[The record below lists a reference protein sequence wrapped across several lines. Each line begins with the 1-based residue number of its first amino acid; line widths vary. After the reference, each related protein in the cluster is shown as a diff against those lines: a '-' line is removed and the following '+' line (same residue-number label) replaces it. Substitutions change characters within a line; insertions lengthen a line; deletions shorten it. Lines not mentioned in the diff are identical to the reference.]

1 MNPLTNV
8 RNIKALNEN
17 DIKNGIFD
25 HKHTWHSEYK
35 SSAYIF
41 IGGLPYDLTEGDVL
55 CVFSQ
60 YGEIVNINLVRD
72 KKTGKSQGYGF
83 LCYEDQRSTIL
94 AVDNLNSIK
103 LGGRTIRVD
112 HVLNYRP
119 PKSDEK
125 DEFGNYK
132 IKDEESC
139 APKTPPREPAEE
151 KVKKKKKKEKK
162 EKKKKK
168 KKDRKEEEEGEGED
182 DENSSDSGGEQ
193 RAEYMKYLEREKAKT
208 NSNAQS
214 DEQHKT
220 SQGSLNG
227 HKTTVSN
234 GNNRDRH
241 NQSNEE
247 TDSRAGR
254 KSSPRRNFRRD
265 ESKRSPPRKSRR
277 DESERSPPRKS
288 RQDESDLSPPRKS
301 RREESDLSP
310 PRKSRRDESDLCP
323 PHKSRQESERSPPRK
338 SRREESDLSPPR
350 KSRRDESD
358 QSPPGK
364 PDNSPRRKSRFDDN
378 FLVDPPSSNRLRTT
392 DNEMPPALHGEG
404 DSSPNNNENGLLSPT
419 NKPALPKKKKKSR
432 GDDSGKPSL
441 GKMKFKKK

>member
-168 KKDRKEEEEGEGED
+168 KKGRKEEGGGED
-182 DENSSDSGGEQ
+182 EDENSSDSGGEQ

-208 NSNAQS
+208 SSNAQS

-220 SQGSLNG
+220 SQGSTNG
-227 HKTTVSN
+227 DTTRSSK
-234 GNNRDRH
+234 GNNRDGTNRH
-241 NQSNEE
+241 NKSNEE
-247 TDSRAGR
+247 TDSRHGR
-254 KSSPRRNFRRD
+254 KS
-265 ESKRSPPRKSRR
+265 SPPRKSRR
-277 DESERSPPRKS
+277 DES
-288 RQDESDLSPPRKS
+288 DLSPSRKS
-301 RREESDLSP
+301 GRDESDLSP
-310 PRKSRRDESDLCP
+310 PRKSRRDESD
-323 PHKSRQESERSPPRK
+323 RSPPRK
-338 SRREESDLSPPR
+338 SRREESERSPPHKSRREESERSPPHKSRRDESDLSPPR
-350 KSRRDESD
+350 KSRRDETD
-358 QSPPGK
+358 LSPPRK

-378 FLVDPPSSNRLRTT
+378 SVLDPSSSNRSRTT
-392 DNEMPPALHGEG
+392 DNDMPQTLYGEG
-404 DSSPNNNENGLLSPT
+404 DSSPNNENGLLSQT
-419 NKPALPKKKKKSR
+419 VKPAALPKKKKKSR